1 MLRTFLVLALG
12 LLVTA
17 CTNANDLDG
26 PTRDLGDFSLGHN
39 VVVSSKMQRGPM
51 SREADQEVFAAA
63 MKKAIDERFSRYDG
77 DKMYHLGVSIEG
89 YVLAQPGIPLVLSPK
104 SILIV
109 NVSVWD
115 DLEQKKLTEKPEQI
129 TVFESLSGD
138 TLVGS
143 GYTKSAE
150 EQMENLT
157 RNAAKLIEN
166 WLVQN
171 RDWFGPKAPRQ
182 RRAPVAATPADAAAT
197 TVPAPVVEKV
207 GPAATPATAPAAT
220 VSPIA
225 QTQAG

>member
-17 CTNANDLDG
+17 CTDANDLNG
-26 PTRDLGDFSLGHN
+26 PTRNLGNFSLGHN
-39 VVVSSKMQRGPM
+39 VVVASKMQRGPM

-63 MKKAIDERFSRYDG
+63 MKKAIDDRFSRYDG

-109 NVSVWD
+109 NVTVWD
-115 DLEQKKLTEKPEQI
+115 DLEQTKLNPEPEQI

-138 TLVGS
+138 TIVGS

-166 WLVQN
+166 YLLEN
-171 RDWFGPKAPRQ
+171 NDWFGATGGHRTAPMSTDIGAPAPR
-182 RRAPVAATPADAAAT
+182 APSVPLTPRTETA
-197 TVPAPVVEKV
+197 
-207 GPAATPATAPAAT
+207 PATAAAPA
-220 VSPIA
+220 
-225 QTQAG
+225 G